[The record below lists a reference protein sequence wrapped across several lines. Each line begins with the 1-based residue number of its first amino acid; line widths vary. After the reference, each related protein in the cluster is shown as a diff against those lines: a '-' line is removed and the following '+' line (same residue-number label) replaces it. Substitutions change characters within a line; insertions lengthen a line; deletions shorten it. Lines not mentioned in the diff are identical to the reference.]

1 MSDRQLMVD
10 LDRISCL
17 VSATSARAY
26 VDAVKRS
33 IPIMEPYEHY
43 LLLYQQ
49 IKNRAPG
56 FTHPRLYAVLCALFG
71 ESSTLYDAYKS
82 SFSYPFRLQ
91 IYRTDQNRRLSLKC
105 YGLQRGNPV

>member
-10 LDRISCL
+10 LGPISCL
-17 VSATSARAY
+17 VLAISARAY

-49 IKNRAPG
+49 IKIEPQALHTLDSMRYCAPCLAKAQPS
-56 FTHPRLYAVLCALFG
+56 TMNTKALLA
-71 ESSTLYDAYKS
+71 TLSGCRSIERTKS
-82 SFSYPFRLQ
+82 LTIS
-91 IYRTDQNRRLSLKC
+91 
-105 YGLQRGNPV
+105 